1 MFRSDF
7 LLPMAQIMTIASF
20 NETAP
25 AEALAI
31 RLREAGFLAEVRDE
45 SQEQKWKLYNLH
57 PKAHIRVVISEAQS
71 REAEAALKQWI
82 ATDGGL
88 PGAIRCPECGSARI
102 EYPQFSRRT
111 IMGAFPAALAAAGV
125 IERDF
130 YCEACHYTWP
140 AEPPPV
146 EPELDPLGWPKH

>member
-1 MFRSDF
+1 
-7 LLPMAQIMTIASF
+7 MTIASF

-25 AEALAI
+25 AEVLAT
-31 RLREAGFLAEVRDE
+31 RLREAGFAAEVRDE

-57 PKAHIRVVISEAQS
+57 PKAHIRVVIEEGRAA
-71 REAEAALKQWI
+71 EAEAAMRQWHDV
-82 ATDGGL
+82 DGAL
-88 PGAIRCPECGSARI
+88 AAAIRCPECGSARI
-102 EYPQFSRRT
+102 EYPQFSRKT

-140 AEPPPV
+140 AEPPAV
-146 EPELDPLGWPKH
+146 EPELDPLGWPKKSEA